1 MSNLAINVCHEC
13 STPLKQSTVYSLLK
27 VLLETFKYKVQVYVT
42 TNMILKIK
50 KISDYIILTN
60 YLSMLLQFVFIV
72 IDYRNKIFYI
82 GINYVSKILKFIM

>member
-1 MSNLAINVCHEC
+1 MLYASKA
-13 STPLKQSTVYSLLK
+13 VYSLFK

-60 YLSMLLQFVFIV
+60 YSSMLLQLVFIV